1 MRGNRANQVQ
11 RKRNR
16 EATDWLLRN
25 RDPAQPVEEKAHFAD
40 WLNDPENC
48 RTYRIAEALMGDARS
63 AIQSDPALRNI
74 RTEPRSRA
82 KPVLSAM
89 LLLAC
94 AAASFLALDGPMR
107 LRADAMSNADEMPV
121 LALEDGSIVQMNA
134 SSAIAVDFDEKRRT
148 IRLLRGQ
155 AFFQVASAPS
165 RPFTVEAGDT
175 RVTALGTAFDVR
187 YGALDTG
194 VTVTEHTV
202 LLESGGASSPSM
214 RVSEGEQATY
224 DRASGK
230 TQIQSVDG
238 VVALAWQRGQL
249 AVENAPLSYVIE
261 EIGRHFSGRIILAG
275 SGLANRRVSGTITV
289 SDTTAALSFVRQAL
303 GVKMTRVGPLI
314 VIR

>member
-1 MRGNRANQVQ
+1 MRGNRANQIQ

-25 RDPAQPVEEKAHFAD
+25 RDSGQPAEEKAHFED

-48 RTYRIAEALMGDARS
+48 RTYRVAERLMGDVRT
-63 AIQSDPALRNI
+63 AIESDPALRNI

-82 KPVLSAM
+82 KPVLSSI
-89 LLLAC
+89 LVLAC
-94 AAASFLALDGPMR
+94 ATTAFLALDGPMR
-107 LRADAMSNADEMPV
+107 LQADALSGVDDMPV
-121 LALEDGSIVQMNA
+121 FTLEDGSIVQMNA

-155 AFFQVASAPS
+155 AFFQVASAPE

-202 LLESGGASSPSM
+202 LLETSGAGSPSV

-230 TQIQSVDG
+230 ADIRQVDG
-238 VVALAWQRGQL
+238 LVGLAWKRGQL
-249 AVENAPLSYVIE
+249 AVENAPLSYVLE
-261 EIGRHFSGRIILAG
+261 EIGRHFSGRIVLAG

-289 SDTTAALSFVRQAL
+289 SDTAAALSFIRQAL
-303 GVKMTRVGPLI
+303 GVSVTRIGPLI

>member
-1 MRGNRANQVQ
+1 MRGNRANQAQ
-11 RKRNR
+11 KKRNR

-25 RDPAQPVEEKAHFAD
+25 RDPAQPAEEKAHFAD

-48 RTYRIAEALMGDARS
+48 RTYRIAETLMGDTRS
-63 AIQSDPALRNI
+63 AIQSDPALRNL

-82 KPVLSAM
+82 KPVVSAM

-94 AAASFLALDGPMR
+94 AAVSFVALDGPMR
-107 LRADAMSNADEMPV
+107 LQADAMSNVDEMPV
-121 LALEDGSIVQMNA
+121 LTLEDGSVVQMNA

-155 AFFQVASAPS
+155 AFFQVASAPD
-165 RPFTVEAGDT
+165 RPFTVEAGAM

-187 YGALDTG
+187 YGMLDTG
-194 VTVTEHTV
+194 VTVTEHSV
-202 LLESGGASSPSM
+202 LLESSVAGSPSM
-214 RVSEGEQATY
+214 RVSEGEQVTY

-230 TQIQSVDG
+230 TAVRPVDG
-238 VVALAWQRGQL
+238 LVALAWQRGQL

-275 SGLANRRVSGTITV
+275 SGLAERRVSGTIAV
-289 SDTTAALSFVRQAL
+289 SDTAAALSFIHQAL
-303 GVKMTRVGPLI
+303 GVRVTRLGPLI